1 MLSVKNVTK
10 SYGKNK
16 ALDNVSI
23 SFDKGIYGIL
33 GPNGAGKTTLISIIT
48 NLLKAD
54 SGEVL
59 YNGFNIK
66 RMGTDYL
73 TKFGYMPQYP
83 MFYPNFTGL
92 QMMEYMAALKGVK
105 DKSIIEELLTF
116 VNLQADKNKKVGAYS
131 GGMKQRLGIATAM
144 VHSPEILILD
154 EPTAGLDPKERM
166 RFRGAISEISK
177 NTTVLISTHIISDIE
192 YMANSVV
199 LLGGGKVYE
208 QDSPENLCKKLKGK
222 VWNVTVDSEKDA
234 EYIEE
239 NFLVSSISHSD
250 SYKIRLISDEITDFS
265 AEQTEPMLDDVFL
278 YYFSDKRTVCD
289 DCI

>member
-48 NLLKAD
+48 KLLKAD

-59 YNGFNIK
+59 YNGWDIK

-116 VNLQADKNKKVGAYS
+116 VNLQADKNKKVGAS
-131 GGMKQRLGIATAM
+131 GSQMT
-144 VHSPEILILD
+144 PE
-154 EPTAGLDPKERM
+154 
-166 RFRGAISEISK
+166 S
-177 NTTVLISTHIISDIE
+177 
-192 YMANSVV
+192 
-199 LLGGGKVYE
+199 
-208 QDSPENLCKKLKGK
+208 
-222 VWNVTVDSEKDA
+222 
-234 EYIEE
+234 
-239 NFLVSSISHSD
+239 
-250 SYKIRLISDEITDFS
+250 
-265 AEQTEPMLDDVFL
+265 
-278 YYFSDKRTVCD
+278 
-289 DCI
+289 